1 MHISR
6 VHLISL
12 SYPLMLIS
20 AYLKN
25 KKKGR
30 KFCSP
35 FTNNISSESQKYL
48 TIMCKIHARL
58 GKSQLYNLHISYIK
72 GPDVLFLKY
81 NVVIDRQELKPMSN
95 RVKKSLN
102 Y

>member
-12 SYPLMLIS
+12 LPSH
-20 AYLKN
+20 AYLSISQEEEKT
-25 KKKGR
+25 KGR

-72 GPDVLFLKY
+72 GPDVLFLK
-81 NVVIDRQELKPMSN
+81 Q
-95 RVKKSLN
+95 
-102 Y
+102 